1 MSATDY
7 IYLDHSATTPTDPRV
22 VEAMMPYWTNAFGNS
37 SSLHRVGKVAEKAL
51 IQARETIAQILNCY
65 PIGPAE
71 IIFTSGGT
79 ESDNLALRGVA
90 KALRARGRG
99 NHIITTSV
107 EHHAVWNVARELAA
121 EDGFDVTF
129 LPVDAYGQVTPQQVV
144 DALRKDTILV
154 SVIYAN
160 NEVGTINP
168 IAEIGAELKS
178 RRVPFHVDAV
188 QAPGLLPLD
197 VKALNIDLLS
207 LSAHKFYGPKG
218 IGLLYARRA
227 VGLKPQIV
235 GGNQQAHRRAGTEPI
250 PLIVGLAE
258 ALRLAEEERETLVSR
273 LAPLRDHLIRR
284 VLELIPEAALTGH
297 LNQRLPGH
305 ASFAMRGLNGD
316 SILLDLDQIG
326 IGASGGSTCTT
337 GQQEPSH
344 VLVAMGVDP
353 DRLMGQMRFVL
364 GKHNTSEHVDQLVFH
379 LKALVERHRTMVP
392 EIGR

>member
-1 MSATDY
+1 MSQQDF

-37 SSLHRVGKVAEKAL
+37 SSLHQVGKAAEAAL
-51 IQARETIAQILNCY
+51 TQARETIGQILNCY
-65 PIGPAE
+65 PVGPAE

-99 NHIITTSV
+99 NHLITTSV

-121 EDGFDVTF
+121 DDGFDVTF
-129 LPVDAYGQVTPQQVV
+129 LPVDEYGRVTPQQVE
-144 DALRKDTILV
+144 DALRTDTLLV
-154 SVIYAN
+154 SIIYAN
-160 NEVGTINP
+160 NEVGTVNP
-168 IAEIGAELKS
+168 IAEIGAELKK

-188 QAPGLLPLD
+188 QAPGLLPVD

-258 ALRLAEEERETLVSR
+258 ALRLAEAEREGMVKR
-273 LAPLRDHLIRR
+273 LIPLRDELIRR

-297 LNQRLPGH
+297 PTERLPGH

-316 SILLDLDQIG
+316 SLLLDLDQIG

-344 VLVAMGVDP
+344 VLVAMGVDA

-364 GKHNTSEHVDQLVFH
+364 GKHSTREHVDQLVYH
-379 LKALVERHRTMVP
+379 LKALVERHRAMVP
-392 EIGR
+392 EIGG